1 MNQYYLSLG
10 EFDADNFK
18 DHPHKLLCF
27 FFFIY
32 ATLFTQITM
41 LNMLI
46 AIMSDTFEM
55 VTENKLSINRKNK
68 LALMEE
74 YTGFATLKLPKNSFM
89 FKVTVEQE

>member
-46 AIMSDTFEM
+46 AIMSDTFERA
-55 VTENKLSINRKNK
+55 TNDTLSINRKNK
-68 LALMEE
+68 LALMYE
-74 YTGFATLKLPKNSFM
+74 YKGFRAFKLPENSFM